1 MIQWP
6 NNNQGYDIL
15 DNFLNE
21 EEYNHYYDVCKR
33 VYDDVLQFPN
43 HKNYCWNN
51 RDDLNLN
58 KIEGACKFEPEFLKL
73 ASHPNLVKR
82 AKELLNTNESIDV
95 YISKFFP
102 MKEGT
107 GHSTYMHQDNYYFQG
122 DSNEILSCAVYMED
136 TSKENGCLR
145 LAHKSHTN
153 GLVPHNHPSGI
164 EGISWIEP
172 RIAEKMKIVD
182 MERKAPYATFFDI
195 NLVHGCYN
203 NKSNKTRFS
212 LAWEYIKTS
221 NTSVVKSD
229 LPYCDRTTIG

>member
-6 NNNQGYDIL
+6 NNQGYDIL
-15 DNFLNE
+15 DDFLSE
-21 EEYNHYYDVCKR
+21 EEYQHYYNVCNR
-33 VYDDVLQFPN
+33 IYDKVLSDPN
-43 HKNYCWNN
+43 EKEYCWNN
-51 RDDLNLN
+51 KEELNLN
-58 KIEGACKFEPEFLKL
+58 KIEGACRFEPEFLKL
-73 ASHPNLVKR
+73 ASNPVLVKR

-102 MKEGT
+102 MKAGT

-145 LAHKSHTN
+145 LAEKSHLH
-153 GLVPHNHPSGI
+153 GLTPHNIPSEI
-164 EGISWIEP
+164 EGIYWVDSNYVN
-172 RIAEKMKIVD
+172 KFNVVD

-195 NLVHGCYN
+195 NLIHGCYN
-203 NKSNKTRFS
+203 NKSDRTRFS

-221 NTSVVKSD
+221 NTDVVNSD